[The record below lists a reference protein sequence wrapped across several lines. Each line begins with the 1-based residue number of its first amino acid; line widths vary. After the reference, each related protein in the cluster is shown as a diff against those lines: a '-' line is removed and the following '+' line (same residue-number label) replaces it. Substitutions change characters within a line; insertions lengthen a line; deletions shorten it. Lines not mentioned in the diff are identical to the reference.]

1 MGIIMSINELCINC
15 FEPTG
20 GEEVCMHCGF
30 IQTDKPRQLCHLYP
44 HVILNNRYIIGKVI
58 NNGGFG
64 VVYKAYD
71 MKLENVVAIKELL
84 PTQNSMVN
92 RVPQTTDVIP
102 VNDKRREQFEILKKK
117 FLEEARTMAQFSN
130 CDSIVHIYDFF
141 EANNTA
147 YLVMEFL
154 DGITLREY
162 LDSNDKKMDF
172 NTAISIMLPIM
183 EALKVVHKENVIHRD
198 VSPDNIFLCNN
209 GTVKLI
215 DFGAAKF
222 SETETENNN
231 SVIMKPGYTPPE
243 QYRAKGRIGVYTDI
257 YSVGAVLYTI
267 LSGEIPEESIDRAEK
282 DNLEKLSKLGVN
294 LPIYAEKSIMK
305 AMALRE
311 NARFKN
317 MDDFIKAIKGEKK
330 ADFPEIELKK
340 KKIIRN
346 TSVALAFIIMVTSV
360 FATYQIKNHNNLV
373 PSKSTTITLWYSDN
387 GNEGLNERWSIIS
400 DEFLDFIAAQGE
412 TLSDTKIEIKGIP
425 SDEYESTL
433 QKAFDDGNA
442 PDIYEASNSRFDKY
456 SYSLNNLYDELNDSD
471 FENAYHIMKAEYKQ
485 KNKIAVC
492 YDVPVLYTYT
502 DFNYIDAPKSNT
514 SLDSLQNSKLKPG
527 KFKYSLL
534 CNPDTVLYAAYS
546 YGYED
551 GKDNKVVERLYNDS
565 VIFNGKKYIEPVSV
579 FTSSKNN
586 AKYYIG
592 YMSEYSS
599 ISQNSRAGQSS
610 FSVCPL
616 TGEKVNDIIVF
627 PELWSISSAASNVNK
642 QTSTL
647 FLYFLINLED
657 GQSDITKSNKNT
669 YYLPMHSDS
678 VKNIGYYDEYSVIY
692 NSPNKAVT
700 VSSDKSKLTTDKAR
714 KISKSSQKKGSSF
727 SDVEKI
733 LNK

>member
-1 MGIIMSINELCINC
+1 MNINELCINC
-15 FEPTG
+15 FKPAG

-44 HVILNNRYIIGKVI
+44 HVILNGRYIIGKVI

-71 MKLENVVAIKELL
+71 MKLENIVAIKELL

-92 RVPQTTDVIP
+92 RIPQTTDVIP
-102 VNDKRREQFEILKKK
+102 VNDKRREQFEIFKKK
-117 FLEEARTMAQFSN
+117 FLEEARTMAQFSD

-162 LDSNDKKMDF
+162 LDTNNKKMDF
-172 NTAISIMLPIM
+172 DDAISIMLPIM
-183 EALKVVHKENVIHRD
+183 EALRVVHNENVIHRD

-231 SVIMKPGYTPPE
+231 SVVMKPGYTPPE
-243 QYRAKGRIGVYTDI
+243 QYRAKGKIGVYTDI

-282 DNLEKLSKLGVN
+282 DNLEKLSKLGIE
-294 LPIYAEKSIMK
+294 LPLYAEKSIMK

-311 NARFKN
+311 NARFKS
-317 MDDFIKAIKGEKK
+317 MDDFIRAIKGEKK
-330 ADFPEIELKK
+330 ADFPEVELKK
-340 KKIIRN
+340 RKIRRGI
-346 TSVALAFIIMVTSV
+346 SVALVFVIMITSV
-360 FATYQIKNHNNLV
+360 IVTYQVKNHNNLV

-387 GNEGLNERWSIIS
+387 GDEGLNERWNIIS
-400 DEFLDFIAAQGE
+400 DEFSDFAAAQGKS
-412 TLSDTKIEIKGIP
+412 LSDTKIEIKGIP
-425 SDEYESTL
+425 ADEYESTL
-433 QKAFDDGNA
+433 QKAFDEGKA
-442 PDIYEASNSRFDKY
+442 PDIYESSNSSFDKY
-456 SYSLNNLYDELNDSD
+456 SYSLNNLYDEINDSD
-471 FENAYHIMKAEYKQ
+471 FENAYRIMKEEYKQ

-492 YDVPVLYTYT
+492 YDMPVLYTYT
-502 DFNYIDAPKSNT
+502 DFKYIDTPQSNT
-514 SLDSLQNSKLKPG
+514 SLDSLQNSKLNSG

-534 CNPDTVLYAAYS
+534 CNPDAVIYAAYS

-551 GKDNKVVERLYNDS
+551 GEDSKIVEQLYNDS
-565 VIFNGKKYIEPVSV
+565 VIFNGKQYIEPSSV
-579 FTSSKNN
+579 FTSSKDN
-586 AKYYIG
+586 AEYYIG
-592 YMSEYSS
+592 LISEYSA

-616 TGEKVNDIIVF
+616 TGENINDVIIF
-627 PELWSISSAASNVNK
+627 PELWSISSASSNVNK
-642 QTSTL
+642 QTSAL
-647 FLYFLINLED
+647 FLYFLISLED

-669 YYLPMHSDS
+669 YYLPMYCDS
-678 VKNIGYYDEYSVIY
+678 VNNIGYYDEYSVIY
-692 NSPNKAVT
+692 NSPNKTVT
-700 VSSDKSKLTTDKAR
+700 IAADKVTSTENKAAEISENVR
-714 KISKSSQKKGSSF
+714 KKDSTF
-727 SDVEKI
+727 SDIEKI
-733 LNK
+733 LND

>member
-1 MGIIMSINELCINC
+1 
-15 FEPTG
+15 
-20 GEEVCMHCGF
+20 MHCGF

-44 HVILNNRYIIGKVI
+44 HTVLNNRYIIGKVI

-71 MKLENVVAIKELL
+71 MKLESIVAIKELL

-102 VNDKRREQFEILKKK
+102 VNEERREQFEILKKK

-130 CDSIVHIYDFF
+130 CESVVHIYDFF

-162 LDSNDKKMDF
+162 LDTNDKKMDF
-172 NTAISIMLPIM
+172 DTAMSIMLPVM
-183 EALKVVHKENVIHRD
+183 EALKAVHAQNVIHRD

-209 GTVKLI
+209 ATVKLI

-222 SETETENNN
+222 SETERENNN
-231 SVIMKPGYTPPE
+231 SVVMKPGYTPPE
-243 QYRAKGRIGVYTDI
+243 QYRAKGKIGVYTDI

-282 DNLEKLSKLGVN
+282 DNLEKLSKLGVE

-311 NARFKN
+311 TARFKN

-330 ADFPEIELKK
+330 ADFPEVELKK
-340 KKIIRN
+340 KKIIRGI
-346 TSVALAFIIMVTSV
+346 SVALAFVVMITSV
-360 FATYQIKNHNNLV
+360 IVTYQVKNHNNLV
-373 PSKSTTITLWYSDN
+373 PSKSATITLWYCDK
-387 GNEGLNERWSIIS
+387 GDEGLNERWDIIS
-400 DEFLDFIAAQGE
+400 DEFSEFAAAQGKS
-412 TLSDTKIEIKGIP
+412 LSDTKIEIKGIP
-425 SDEYESTL
+425 SAEYESTL
-433 QKAFDDGNA
+433 KKAFEDGNA
-442 PDIYEASNSRFDKY
+442 PDIYESSNSSLDSY
-456 SYSLNNLYDELNDSD
+456 SYSLNNLYDEINESD
-471 FENAYHIMKAEYKQ
+471 FESAYQIMKAECKPQ
-485 KNKIAVC
+485 NKIAVC
-492 YDVPVLYTYT
+492 YDMPVLYTYT
-502 DFNYIDAPKSNT
+502 DFKYIETPSSDT
-514 SLDSLQNSKLKPG
+514 SLDSLQNSKLNSG

-534 CNPDTVLYAAYS
+534 CNPEAVLYAAYS
-546 YGYED
+546 YGYQD
-551 GKDNKVVERLYNDS
+551 GGDHKIVEQLYQDS
-565 VIFNGKKYIEPVSV
+565 VIFNGKNYIEPSSV

-592 YMSEYSS
+592 FISEYST

-616 TGEKVNDIIVF
+616 TGANVKDTILF
-627 PELWSISSAASNVNK
+627 PELWSISAASPNVNK
-642 QTSTL
+642 QTAAL
-647 FLYFLINLED
+647 FLYFLINMED

-669 YYLPMHSDS
+669 YYLPMYSNA
-678 VKNIGYYDEYSVIY
+678 VKSIGYYDEYSVIY
-692 NSPNKAVT
+692 NSPNNASAIAADKITSTDAKAAAL
-700 VSSDKSKLTTDKAR
+700 SANAR
-714 KISKSSQKKGSSF
+714 KRGSRF
-727 SDVEKI
+727 SDIEKI
-733 LNK
+733 LSE